1 LLLLLPPLCSLGSP
15 EVSLVHAGTAPAE
28 DTAEEDTEPGSQRHV
43 ITNLTS
49 WIHSTAHADDLQA
62 ALHMAQTMW

>member
-1 LLLLLPPLCSLGSP
+1 LLLLPLRSRESP

-28 DTAEEDTEPGSQRHV
+28 DTAEDDTRPSSQRHV

-49 WIHSTAHADDLQA
+49 WIHSTARADGLYT
-62 ALHMAQTMW
+62 ALLTAQTVW